1 MEILC
6 FDLNVFNLFRIRKV
20 IINDKNR
27 SENKLQC
34 VKLQFIFAKC
44 RLKTNVKCNYNFRE
58 QIAQFLGDHLEF

>member
-44 RLKTNVKCNYNFRE
+44 
-58 QIAQFLGDHLEF
+58 D